1 MTSQIVTAASDG
13 ISLRPAGDRYVLVEL
28 ARTLDLES
36 NFRAQGL
43 AAALAAARING
54 LIDLAPCFASVL
66 VEYDCDCIAFADLRR
81 EIDNVFGRLG
91 GTESLNLDSR
101 LIHIPAVYLDPWTRE
116 AIAQYSSKIK
126 PRGYDPDAIAAING
140 LADARQFVRVH
151 SGTEYW
157 VAAIGSWPGLPFM
170 MALDPRCR
178 LTAPKYDPPRT
189 FTPKGTIGMGG
200 SSTAIYSVE
209 SPGGYQIFGRTPVPI
224 WSEGRPSRRFPDELV
239 LLRPGDRVKFLA
251 IEVEEYRAIEA
262 RIAAGRYIDQI
273 IEYQTFSVAKYKAWA
288 AKLDLSER
296 F

>member
-1 MTSQIVTAASDG
+1 MTSQNIAGGADG
-13 ISLRPAGDRYVLVEL
+13 IALRPAGDRYVLVEL
-28 ARTLDLES
+28 ARTMDLES

-54 LIDLAPCFASVL
+54 LIDLAPGFASVL
-66 VEYDCDCIAFADLRR
+66 VEYDCDRIAFADLRR
-81 EIDNVFGRLG
+81 EIDAVVGRLG
-91 GTESLNLDSR
+91 RAESLDLDSR
-101 LIHIPAVYLDPWTRE
+101 LINIPVVYLDPWTRE
-116 AIAQYSSKIK
+116 AIAQYSSTIK
-126 PRGYDPDAIAAING
+126 PRGYDPDGIAAING

-157 VAAIGSWPGLPFM
+157 VAAVGSWPGLPFM
-170 MALDPRCR
+170 LALDPRCR

-200 SSTAIYSVE
+200 SSTAIYSME
-209 SPGGYQIFGRTPVPI
+209 SPGGHQIFGRTPIPI

-239 LLRPGDRVKFLA
+239 LLRPGDRVKFVP
-251 IEVEEYRAIEA
+251 IEVDEYRETEA
-262 RIAAGRYIDQI
+262 RLAAGRYVDQI
-273 IEYQTFSVAKYKAWA
+273 VEYQTFSVAKYRAWT

>member
-1 MTSQIVTAASDG
+1 MTSQILAGGSDG
-13 ISLRPAGDRYVLVEL
+13 FAMRPAGDRYVLVEL
-28 ARTLDLES
+28 ARTMDLES

-43 AAALAAARING
+43 AVALAAARING

-81 EIDNVFGRLG
+81 EIEAVLGRLG
-91 GTESLNLDSR
+91 GAESLDLDSR
-101 LIHIPAVYLDPWTRE
+101 LINIPAVYLDPWTRE

-126 PRGYDPDAIAAING
+126 PRGYDPDGIAAING

-209 SPGGYQIFGRTPVPI
+209 SPGGYQIFGRTPIPI
-224 WSEGRPSRRFPDELV
+224 WSEGRPSRRFTKELV
-239 LLRPGDRVKFLA
+239 LLRPSDRVKFIP
-251 IEVEEYRAIEA
+251 IEVDEYREIEA
-262 RIAAGRYIDQI
+262 RLAAGRYVDQI
-273 IEYQTFSVAKYKAWA
+273 VEYQTFSVAKYKAWA